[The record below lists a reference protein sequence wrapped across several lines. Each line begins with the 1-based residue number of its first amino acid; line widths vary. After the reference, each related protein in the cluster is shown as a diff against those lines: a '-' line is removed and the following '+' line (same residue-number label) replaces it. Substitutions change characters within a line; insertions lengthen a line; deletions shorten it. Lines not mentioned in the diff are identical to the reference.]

1 MVSSYS
7 RKLNILFCCILLI
20 IPFLLA
26 GLRSCHK
33 AEEEDPPSIPDARF
47 LAILIRDGYDLNGDG
62 EIDPQEASIHTSLDI
77 SNDSIRDLTGIEM
90 FTNLQSLD
98 CSSNQIETMDLG
110 QNTQLVILRC
120 FENQLKSLDVSML
133 TRLWE
138 LNCRNNPLGSLD
150 VSHNPELVFLGCNAC
165 KLSELDLSQQDQLKY
180 LFCAYNNLSELE
192 LQGDSLLEFNATEN
206 LIAYLN
212 LGTSPHLNNLDI
224 SDNPIGVLDVSAYP
238 VLERLSCENNDL
250 DTLDLSHNSLLQ
262 WLFCGDNPIRYLDL
276 RQNSELSKLGLER
289 MPELKRVCVW
299 TEPFPPEGLYLDTT
313 YTSGVN
319 FTTEC
324 N

>member
-1 MVSSYS
+1 MESMHS
-7 RKLNILFCCILLI
+7 RKFNTWLFYVLLV
-20 IPFLLA
+20 IPFLLP
-26 GLRSCHK
+26 GLMSCQK
-33 AEEEDPPSIPDARF
+33 EKEEVPPSIPDARF
-47 LAILIRDGYDLNGDG
+47 LAILIRDGYDLNGNG
-62 EIDPQEASIHTSLDI
+62 EIDPLEASAVTSLDI
-77 SNDSIRDLTGIEM
+77 SYDSIRDLTGIEM

-133 TRLWE
+133 TQLWE
-138 LNCRNNPLGSLD
+138 LNCRNNPLNSLD

-165 KLSELDLSQQDQLKY
+165 KLSELNLSQQDQLKY

-192 LQGDSLLEFNATEN
+192 VQGDSLLEFNATEN
-206 LIAYLN
+206 LIAYLS

-224 SDNPIGVLDVSAYP
+224 SDNPIGELDVSAYP

-250 DTLDLSHNSLLQ
+250 DTLDLSHNPLLQ

-276 RQNSELSKLGLER
+276 RQNSDISKLGLRR
-289 MPELKRVCVW
+289 MPELIRVCVW
-299 TEPFPPEGLYLDTT
+299 VWPFPPEGLYLDTT
-313 YTSGVN
+313 YTSGVI